1 MEDYNWQEILDGE
14 GAIIGFEKVPVEN
27 DIQREERLNTVKSRI
42 VEDKALVVTTKAAFE
57 AELSKFLVDIS
68 PSDARDAYAANMQSI
83 IDRFL
88 SDIASYDAAITKVE
102 DEISNIFEEMEEI
115 DPPAPPTPTPPIP
128 TPDPIPDSGEGEE
141 VGESVG
147 G

>member
-1 MEDYNWQEILDGE
+1 MENYNWAEILDGE

-42 VEDKALVVTTKAAFE
+42 VEDKALVATTKAAFE
-57 AELSKFLVDIS
+57 AELAKFIADIS
-68 PSDARDAYAANMQSI
+68 ASDAKDSYAANMQQI
-83 IDRFL
+83 IDRC
-88 SDIASYDAAITKVE
+88 SQDIASYDAAITKVE
-102 DEISNIFEEMEEI
+102 DEIANIYEEMEEVE
-115 DPPAPPTPTPPIP
+115 PPAPPTPTPPIP

-141 VGESVG
+141 VESVG

>member
-1 MEDYNWQEILDGE
+1 MENYNWAEILDGE

-57 AELSKFLVDIS
+57 AELAKFLADIS
-68 PSDARDAYAANMQSI
+68 ASDARDEYAANMQSI
-83 IDRFL
+83 IDRCS

-102 DEISNIFEEMEEI
+102 DEISSIYEEMEEI
-115 DPPAPPTPTPPIP
+115 EPPAPPTPTPPIP

-141 VGESVG
+141 VESVG